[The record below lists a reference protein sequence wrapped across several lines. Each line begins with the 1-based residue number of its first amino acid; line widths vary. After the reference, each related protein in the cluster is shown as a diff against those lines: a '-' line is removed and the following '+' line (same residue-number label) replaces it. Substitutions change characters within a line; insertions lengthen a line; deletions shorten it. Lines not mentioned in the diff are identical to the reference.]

1 MLSSFKSKVEAR
13 FRQMYDKGKCEKT
26 IEASQS
32 HPIQQGFCVAFDPFL
47 LSSNPKSRQQVS
59 NYFCGE
65 DIYFHKKMPCTITCF
80 LALAIIVAMVIMT
93 SMVHNDPSIQS
104 YRKQLPDDIKNT
116 YDEISAERAQIYYTG
131 YVVGFILSIL
141 VILLNRIVLKNKMPA
156 SAMVCL
162 AIVVSTFVSYFYY
175 VLSPKS
181 KYMVSVLKTESEK
194 EAWLK
199 IYKSMQYYY
208 HLSFVLGIVAV
219 GVFAYAFRGLCK

>member
-1 MLSSFKSKVEAR
+1 
-13 FRQMYDKGKCEKT
+13 
-26 IEASQS
+26 
-32 HPIQQGFCVAFDPFL
+32 
-47 LSSNPKSRQQVS
+47 
-59 NYFCGE
+59 
-65 DIYFHKKMPCTITCF
+65 MPCTITCF

-104 YRKQLPDDIKNT
+104 YRKQLPDDIKTT
-116 YDEISAERAQIYYTG
+116 YDEISAERARIYYTG
-131 YVVGFILSIL
+131 YIVGFILSIL
-141 VILLNRIVLKNKMPA
+141 VILLNRIVLKNKMPT

-175 VLSPKS
+175 ILSPKS

-208 HLSFVLGIVAV
+208 HLSFVLGIGAV
-219 GVFAYAFRGLCK
+219 GVFAYAFRGFCK

>member
-1 MLSSFKSKVEAR
+1 
-13 FRQMYDKGKCEKT
+13 
-26 IEASQS
+26 
-32 HPIQQGFCVAFDPFL
+32 
-47 LSSNPKSRQQVS
+47 
-59 NYFCGE
+59 
-65 DIYFHKKMPCTITCF
+65 MPCTITCF

-162 AIVVSTFVSYFYY
+162 AIVVSTFVSYF
-175 VLSPKS
+175 
-181 KYMVSVLKTESEK
+181 
-194 EAWLK
+194 
-199 IYKSMQYYY
+199 
-208 HLSFVLGIVAV
+208 
-219 GVFAYAFRGLCK
+219 